1 MCSMKV
7 KQLESKLQSVSPFTT
22 PQLQYEQYCTPPYLA
37 ACMIST
43 AATTYDDI
51 EDCAILDL
59 GCGTGMLGIGS
70 GLMGGGVV
78 VGVEVDVRAIHAAQ
92 QNAAA
97 MNVSMEFVN
106 HDILQSDMGSMK
118 NRFDTVIMNPP
129 YGTKSN
135 AGIDCVFIQKALS
148 MVHEEGTAL
157 S

>member
-1 MCSMKV
+1 
-7 KQLESKLQSVSPFTT
+7 
-22 PQLQYEQYCTPPYLA
+22 
-37 ACMIST
+37 MISA

-106 HDILQSDMGSMK
+106 HDILQRDMGSMK